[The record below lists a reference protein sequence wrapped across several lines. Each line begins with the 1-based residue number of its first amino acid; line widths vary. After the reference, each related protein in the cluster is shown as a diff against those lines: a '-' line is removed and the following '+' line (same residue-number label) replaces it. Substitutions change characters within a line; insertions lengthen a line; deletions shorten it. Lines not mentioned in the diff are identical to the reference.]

1 MRGLKSSPS
10 RYVVKTTNLQ
20 RVKNAAA
27 PSQERVVRH
36 PSLKH
41 ELKGPI
47 MTHSEHK
54 LDAFARNNALFKQRA
69 LSKEQIELHDRLKN
83 MTVPDERY
91 ELATSAR
98 KGL

>member
-1 MRGLKSSPS
+1 M
-10 RYVVKTTNLQ
+10 
-20 RVKNAAA
+20 
-27 PSQERVVRH
+27 RH

-47 MTHSEHK
+47 MTHSEQK
-54 LDAFARNNALFKQRA
+54 LDAFAKKAAVFKQRA

-83 MTVPDERY
+83 MEVPAERT

-98 KGL
+98 